1 MQEGEWENDGDHVG
15 DLLSH
20 LPALASQE
28 GSYLWAYGNPSVKDS
43 RLA

>member
-1 MQEGEWENDGDHVG
+1 MG

-20 LPALASQE
+20 LLALASQE
-28 GSYLWAYGNPSVKDS
+28 GIYLWADGNPSVKDS